1 MTMTFVRKTLAAAVA
16 ACAIMA
22 SGSVKAE
29 PYDDG
34 INQRAYEA
42 MKGKKVA
49 FVPLSMGFDLTE
61 GWNAGLQNQ
70 AKALGYTVDVRDP
83 NWNVE
88 AGVQAANGFIAD
100 KPDVLILHPLDQQA
114 YNRIVPK
121 AMAEG
126 INVVQVNLKS
136 VTNGDAY
143 VGADWYDLGLKQAQ
157 AIVKACGKDSGKN
170 GKVAIIT
177 GQAATPTIVIGN
189 QAFDDVFAQ
198 NPEIQVVASQSADFD
213 PAKAQAITSTVLKQ
227 NPDLCGILG
236 VWDGQDTGTAA
247 AIREANMQDQVYF
260 VSSGGGSKAAA
271 CDNIENGSFDAYV
284 SYDVPGQARDLN
296 AAVKILLQTKPK
308 PGSAPFALYT
318 PLKILTKDNLTPSSC
333 WTLEEMKAFGG

>member
-1 MTMTFVRKTLAAAVA
+1 MRALRHIKTLVATVALFAATGA
-16 ACAIMA
+16 AI
-22 SGSVKAE
+22 SE

-34 INQRAYEA
+34 QSKGYYDIL
-42 MKGKKVA
+42 KGKKVA

-61 GWNAGLQNQ
+61 GWNAGMQNQ

-88 AGVQAANGFIAD
+88 AGVQAVNGFIAD
-100 KPDVLILHPLDQQA
+100 KPDVLVLHPLDQQA
-114 YNRIVPK
+114 YNRLVPK
-121 AMAEG
+121 AMKEG

-143 VGADWYDLGLKQAQ
+143 VGADWYEMGFKQAE

-170 GKVAIIT
+170 GKIAIIT

-189 QAFDDVFAQ
+189 TAFDDVFAK
-198 NPEIQVVASQSADFD
+198 NPEIQIVARQSADFD

-247 AIREANMQDQVYF
+247 AIREAGMQDQIYF
-260 VSSGGGSKAAA
+260 VSSGGGAKAAA
-271 CDNIENGSFDAYV
+271 CDNVENGSFDAYF

-296 AAVKILLQTKPK
+296 AAIKILLQTKPE

-318 PLKILTKDNLTPSSC
+318 PLKLITKDTLTPSSC
-333 WTLEEMKAFGG
+333 WTLEELKASGG

>member
-1 MTMTFVRKTLAAAVA
+1 MRKLLTTAFAATITLAA
-16 ACAIMA
+16 
-22 SGSVKAE
+22 SLSPLKAD

-34 INQRAYEA
+34 QSKAYYEA
-42 MKGKKVA
+42 LKGKRVA

-61 GWNAGLQNQ
+61 GWNAGMQNQ
-70 AKALGYTVDVRDP
+70 AEALGYTVDIRDP

-88 AGVQAANGFIAD
+88 AGVQAVNGFIAD

-114 YNRIVPK
+114 YNRLVPK
-121 AMAEG
+121 AMKAG
-126 INVVQVNLKS
+126 INVIQVNLKS
-136 VTNGDAY
+136 ITNGDAY
-143 VGADWYDLGLKQAQ
+143 VGADWYDLGRQQAE

-170 GKVAIIT
+170 GKIAIVT

-189 QAFDDVFAQ
+189 MAFDDVFAQ
-198 NPEIQVVASQSADFD
+198 HPEIQIVAKQSADFD
-213 PAKAQAITSTVLKQ
+213 PAKAKAITSTILKQ

-247 AIREANMQDQVYF
+247 AIREANMQDQIYF
-260 VSSGGGSKAAA
+260 VSSGGGSRDAA
-271 CDNIENGSFDAYV
+271 CRNVENGSFDAYV

-296 AAVKILLQTKPK
+296 AAVKILLETKPV

-318 PLKILTKDNLTPSSC
+318 PLKIITKDNLTATSC
-333 WTLEEMKAFGG
+333 WTLDEMKASGG

>member
-1 MTMTFVRKTLAAAVA
+1 MRRLLTTAFAATITLAASLSIATA
-16 ACAIMA
+16 D
-22 SGSVKAE
+22 

-34 INQRAYEA
+34 QSKAYYEA
-42 MKGKKVA
+42 LKGKRVA

-61 GWNAGLQNQ
+61 GWNAGMQNQ

-88 AGVQAANGFIAD
+88 AGVQAVNGFIAD

-114 YNRIVPK
+114 YNRLVPK
-121 AMAEG
+121 ALKAG
-126 INVVQVNLKS
+126 INVIQVNLKS
-136 VTNGDAY
+136 ITNGDAY
-143 VGADWYDLGLKQAQ
+143 VGADWYDLGRQQAE
-157 AIVKACGKDSGKN
+157 AIVKACGKESGKN
-170 GKVAIIT
+170 GKIAIVT

-189 QAFDDVFAQ
+189 MAFDDVFAQ
-198 NPEIQVVASQSADFD
+198 HPEIQIVAKQSADFD
-213 PAKAQAITSTVLKQ
+213 PAKAKAITSTILKQ

-247 AIREANMQDQVYF
+247 AIREAGMEDQIYF
-260 VSSGGGSKAAA
+260 VSSGGGTRDAA
-271 CDNIENGSFDAYV
+271 CKNVENGSFDVYI

-296 AAVKILLQTKPK
+296 AAVKILLKTKPA

-318 PLKILTKDNLTPSSC
+318 PLKVITKENMTATSC
-333 WTLEEMKAFGG
+333 WTLDEMKASGG

>member
-1 MTMTFVRKTLAAAVA
+1 MKGMQ
-16 ACAIMA
+16 I
-22 SGSVKAE
+22 VKALLATAVISAATTAAISE

-34 INQRAYEA
+34 QSKHYYETL
-42 MKGKKVA
+42 KGKKVA

-70 AKALGYTVDVRDP
+70 ARALGYTVEVRDP

-88 AGVQAANGFIAD
+88 AAVQAANGFIAD

-121 AMAEG
+121 AMAAG
-126 INVVQVNLKS
+126 INVIQINLKS

-143 VGADWYDLGLKQAQ
+143 VGADWYDLGIKQAE
-157 AIVKACGKDSGKN
+157 AMVKACGKDSGKN
-170 GKVAIIT
+170 GKVAIVT

-189 QAFDDVFAQ
+189 LAFDDVLAQ
-198 NPEIQVVASQSADFD
+198 HPEIQIVAKQSADFD
-213 PAKAQAITSTVLKQ
+213 PAKAKAITSTILKQ

-247 AIREANMQDQVYF
+247 AIREAKMQDQVYF

-333 WTLEEMKAFGG
+333 WTLDEMKAFGG

>member
-1 MTMTFVRKTLAAAVA
+1 MTGMRLLKSMAAAA
-16 ACAIMA
+16 LIMA
-22 SGSVKAE
+22 VPSLALAE

-34 INQRAYEA
+34 QSKGYYDTL
-42 MKGKKVA
+42 KGKKVA

-70 AKALGYTVDVRDP
+70 AKALGYTVDIRDP

-121 AMAEG
+121 AMKAG
-126 INVVQVNLKS
+126 INVIQINLKS

-143 VGADWYDLGLKQAQ
+143 VGADWYDLGVKQAEQ
-157 AIVKACGKDSGKN
+157 IVKACGKGSGKN
-170 GKVAIIT
+170 GKVAIVT

-189 QAFDDVFAQ
+189 QAFDDVFAA
-198 NPEIQVVASQSADFD
+198 NPEINIVAKQSADFD
-213 PAKAQAITSTVLKQ
+213 PAKAQAVTSTILKQ

-236 VWDGQDTGTAA
+236 VWDGQDQGTAA
-247 AIREANMQDQVYF
+247 AIREANMADKVF
-260 VSSGGGSKAAA
+260 MVSSGGGAKAAA
-271 CDNIENGSFDAYV
+271 CDNIENGTFDAYV

-296 AAVKILLQTKPK
+296 AAVKILLQTKPE
-308 PGSAPFALYT
+308 PGSKPFALYT
-318 PLKILTKDNLTPSSC
+318 PLKVITKDNMNATSC
-333 WTLEEMKAFGG
+333 WTLDELKQTGG

>member
-1 MTMTFVRKTLAAAVA
+1 MTGMKLLKALAATAALVAFTGAAV
-16 ACAIMA
+16 
-22 SGSVKAE
+22 SE

-34 INQRAYEA
+34 QSKAYYEGLS
-42 MKGKKVA
+42 GKRVA

-70 AKALGYTVDVRDP
+70 AKALGYTVDIRDP

-114 YNRIVPK
+114 YNRIVPR

-126 INVVQVNLKS
+126 INVIQINMKS
-136 VTNGDAY
+136 VTNGDVF
-143 VGADWYDLGLKQAQ
+143 VGADWYDLGVKQAEE
-157 AIVKACGKDSGKN
+157 IVKACGKDSGKN
-170 GKVAIIT
+170 GKIAIVT

-198 NPEIQVVASQSADFD
+198 NPEIQVVARQSADFD
-213 PAKAQAITSTVLKQ
+213 PAKAQAITSTILKQ

-296 AAVKILLQTKPK
+296 AAVKILLQTKPE

-333 WTLEEMKAFGG
+333 WTLEELKQTGG

>member
-1 MTMTFVRKTLAAAVA
+1 MRALRHIKTLVAAVA
-16 ACAIMA
+16 LLAATGA
-22 SGSVKAE
+22 AFSE

-34 INQRAYEA
+34 QSKGYYEA
-42 MKGKKVA
+42 FKGKKVA

-61 GWNAGLQNQ
+61 GWNAGMQNQ

-88 AGVQAANGFIAD
+88 AGVQAVNGFIAD

-114 YNRIVPK
+114 YNRLVPK
-121 AMAEG
+121 AMKEG
-126 INVVQVNLKS
+126 INVIQVNLKS

-143 VGADWYDLGLKQAQ
+143 VGADWYEMGFKQAE

-170 GKVAIIT
+170 GKIAIIT

-189 QAFDDVFAQ
+189 TAFDDVFAK
-198 NPEIQVVASQSADFD
+198 NPEIQIVARQSADFD

-247 AIREANMQDQVYF
+247 AIREAGMQDQIYF
-260 VSSGGGSKAAA
+260 VSSGGGAKAAA
-271 CDNIENGSFDAYV
+271 CDNVENGSFDAYF

-296 AAVKILLQTKPK
+296 AAIKILLQTKPT

-318 PLKILTKDNLTPSSC
+318 PLKLITKDNLTPSSC
-333 WTLEEMKAFGG
+333 WTLEEQKASGG

>member
-1 MTMTFVRKTLAAAVA
+1 MKAFRHLKAVVASVALLAATGA
-16 ACAIMA
+16 AI
-22 SGSVKAE
+22 SE

-34 INQRAYEA
+34 QSKTYYEA
-42 MKGKKVA
+42 LKGKKVA

-61 GWNAGLQNQ
+61 GWNAGMQNQ

-88 AGVQAANGFIAD
+88 AGVQAVNGFIAD

-114 YNRIVPK
+114 YNRLVPK
-121 AMAEG
+121 AMNEG
-126 INVVQVNLKS
+126 INVIQINLKS
-136 VTNGDAY
+136 VTNGDVY
-143 VGADWYDLGLKQAQ
+143 VGTDWYEMGYKQAE
-157 AIVKACGKDSGKN
+157 AVVKACGKDSGKN
-170 GKVAIIT
+170 GKIAIIT
-177 GQAATPTIVIGN
+177 GQASTPTIVIGN

-198 NPEIQVVASQSADFD
+198 NPEIQIVARQSADFD

-247 AIREANMQDQVYF
+247 AIREAGMQDQIYF
-260 VSSGGGSKAAA
+260 VSSGGGAKAAA
-271 CDNIENGSFDAYV
+271 CDNVENGSFDAYF

-296 AAVKILLQTKPK
+296 AAVKILLQTRPK

-318 PLKILTKDNLTPSSC
+318 PLKLITKDNLTPSSC
-333 WTLEEMKAFGG
+333 WTLEELKASGG

>member
-1 MTMTFVRKTLAAAVA
+1 MTGRKLLTALLAMATLAGATGMAV
-16 ACAIMA
+16 
-22 SGSVKAE
+22 SE

-34 INQRAYEA
+34 QSKSYYETL
-42 MKGKKVA
+42 KGKKVA

-70 AKALGYTVDVRDP
+70 AKALGYTVDIRDP

-100 KPDVLILHPLDQQA
+100 QPDLLILHPLDQQA

-121 AMAEG
+121 AMKAG
-126 INVVQVNLKS
+126 IRVVQVNLKS

-143 VGADWYDLGLKQAQ
+143 IGADWYDLGVKQAEQ
-157 AIVKACGKDSGKN
+157 IVKACGKDSGKN
-170 GKVAIIT
+170 GKVAIVT

-198 NPEIQVVASQSADFD
+198 NPEIQIVARQSADFD
-213 PAKAQAITSTVLKQ
+213 PAKAQAITSTILKQ

-236 VWDGQDTGTAA
+236 VWDGQDGGTAA
-247 AIREANMQDQVYF
+247 AIREAGMTDKVF
-260 VSSGGGSKAAA
+260 MVSSGGGAQAAA
-271 CDNIENGSFDAYV
+271 CDNIENGTFDAYV

-296 AAVKILLQTKPK
+296 AAVKILLQSPGE

-318 PLKILTKDNLTPSSC
+318 PLKIITKENLNPTSC
-333 WTLEEMKAFGG
+333 WTLEQLKASGG